1 MLKAVTFDYWNTL
14 FVDVHG
20 RERERRRAK
29 ILRAE
34 LAALG
39 RDVMDTALDD
49 SLRAGFDFFDRVWV
63 AEHRTPSC
71 GELVDS
77 TLAAL
82 GARVPEAAHERLV
95 RRFERLLLDLPPEPM
110 PGAVYALPVLAER
123 YRLAVVCDTGYS
135 PGSVLREVLER
146 NGMLAH
152 FEYLY
157 FSNEHGMSKPDVR
170 VFQRTLAALDVRAP
184 EAAHVGD
191 IQRTD
196 IAGAQATGM
205 AAVHF
210 IGANNYDAE
219 HSTADL
225 MVRHFDELPSALGG
239 LTCAG
244 C

>member
-20 RERERRRAK
+20 QDRERRRAE

-34 LAALG
+34 LETLG
-39 RDVMDTALDD
+39 RAVPQTAPHDA
-49 SLRAGFDFFDRVWV
+49 LRAGFDFFDRVWIS
-63 AEHRTPSC
+63 EHRTPSC

-77 TLAAL
+77 ILAAL
-82 GARVPEAAHERLV
+82 GAHVPDAARERLV
-95 RRFERLLLDLPPEPM
+95 SRFELLVLDLPPEPM
-110 PGAVYALPVLAER
+110 PGVAYALPALAER

-135 PGSVLREVLER
+135 PGRVLREVLER
-146 NGMLAH
+146 HGMLAH

-170 VFQRTLAALDVRAP
+170 VFQHTLAALDVRAP

-196 IAGAQATGM
+196 IAGAQAAGM

-210 IGANNYDAE
+210 IGANNHDAAR
-219 HSTADL
+219 STADL
-225 MVRHFDELPSALGG
+225 IVRHFDELPAALGG

>member
-1 MLKAVTFDYWNTL
+1 MLKAVTFDFWNTL

-20 RERERRRAK
+20 RDRERLRAGS
-29 ILRAE
+29 LRAE
-34 LAALG
+34 LETLG
-39 RDVMDTALDD
+39 HAVPQTTLDD

-77 TLAAL
+77 ILAVL
-82 GARVPEAAHERLV
+82 GARLPEAARERLV
-95 RRFERLLLDLPPEPM
+95 RRFELLVLDLPPEPM
-110 PGAVYALPVLAER
+110 PGAAYALPLLAER

-135 PGSVLREVLER
+135 PGSVLRELLEL
-146 NGMLAH
+146 NGMLAY

-170 VFQRTLAALDVRAP
+170 VFQHTLAALDVRAP

-196 IAGAQATGM
+196 IAGAQAAGM

-210 IGANNYDAE
+210 IGANNHDAGR
-219 HSTADL
+219 STADL
-225 MVRHFDELPSALGG
+225 LVRHFDELPTALGG

>member
-1 MLKAVTFDYWNTL
+1 MLRAVTFDYWNTL
-14 FVDVHG
+14 FVDVRG
-20 RERERRRAK
+20 RDRERRRVE

-34 LAALG
+34 LEALG
-39 RDVMDTALDD
+39 RVVSPTALDD
-49 SLRAGFDFFDRVWV
+49 ALQTGFDFFDRVWI

-77 TLAAL
+77 ILAVL
-82 GARVPEAAHERLV
+82 GAHLPEAARERLV
-95 RRFERLLLDLPPEPM
+95 SRFELLVLDLPPEPM
-110 PGAVYALPVLAER
+110 PGAIYTLPALAER
-123 YRLAVVCDTGYS
+123 YRLAVVCDTAYS

-146 NGMLAH
+146 NGMLAY

-170 VFQRTLAALDVRAP
+170 VFQLTLAALDVRAP

-196 IAGAQATGM
+196 IAGAQAAGM

-210 IGANNYDAE
+210 IGANNYDARR
-219 HSTADL
+219 STADL
-225 MVRHFDELPSALGG
+225 MVRHFDELPAALGG

>member
-1 MLKAVTFDYWNTL
+1 MLKAVTFDFWNTL

-20 RERERRRAK
+20 RHRERLRVQA
-29 ILRAE
+29 LRAE
-34 LAALG
+34 LETLG
-39 RDVMDTALDD
+39 RVVPETVLDD

-77 TLAAL
+77 ILAVL
-82 GARVPEAAHERLV
+82 GARVPGAARERLV
-95 RRFERLLLDLPPEPM
+95 RRFELLVLDLPPEPM
-110 PGAVYALPVLAER
+110 PGAAYALPLLAER

-135 PGSVLREVLER
+135 PGSVLRELLEL
-146 NGMLAH
+146 NGMLAS

-170 VFQRTLAALDVRAP
+170 VFRHTLAALDVRAS

-196 IAGAQATGM
+196 IAGAQAAGM

-210 IGANNYDAE
+210 IGANNHDAGR
-219 HSTADL
+219 STGDL
-225 MVRHFDELPSALGG
+225 LVRHFDELPTALGG

>member
-20 RERERRRAK
+20 RDRERRRAE

-39 RDVMDTALDD
+39 RALPQTALDE
-49 SLRAGFDFFDRVWV
+49 SLRDGFDFFDRVWIK
-63 AEHRTPSC
+63 EHRTPSC

-77 TLAAL
+77 ILAVL
-82 GARVPEAAHERLV
+82 GAQVPETARGRLV
-95 RRFERLLLDLPPEPM
+95 SPFELLVLDMPPEPM
-110 PGAVYALPVLAER
+110 PSAVYTLPLLAER

-135 PGSVLREVLER
+135 PGSVLRELLER
-146 NGMLAH
+146 NGMLAY

-170 VFQRTLAALDVRAP
+170 V
-184 EAAHVGD
+184 

-196 IAGAQATGM
+196 IAGAQAAGM

-210 IGANNYDAE
+210 IGANNHDAGR
-219 HSTADL
+219 STADL
-225 MVRHFDELPSALGG
+225 IVRHFDELPAALGG